1 MNNFI
6 DCRIISTNFDG
17 RGIPEDQLA
26 VTYMI
31 QTITQI
37 FAGIQMELSF
47 FQMKLQNKL
56 KILIELS
63 LFINFHLKEIKYF

>member
-6 DCRIISTNFDG
+6 DCRIISTNFDE

-63 LFINFHLKEIKYF
+63 LFINFHLKEKKYF

>member
-56 KILIELS
+56 
-63 LFINFHLKEIKYF
+63 

>member
-63 LFINFHLKEIKYF
+63 LFINFHLKEKKYF